1 MSIDQIIIVL
11 IILVA
16 LTNFILGY
24 LRYDIV
30 AICALILA
38 IIFGVV
44 SADQAFEGF
53 GHPATITVA
62 TVLILSRALS
72 NSGAVTYLTK
82 FLEPLTKTKVNHI
95 ASYSIVSAALS
106 SFMNNI
112 GALSLMLPAAVQ
124 SALNSKRSPSIIL
137 MPLSFASIL
146 GGLIT
151 LIGTPPNIIIAN
163 YRQTISG
170 EPFKFFDFTP
180 VGFAIAICGVF
191 FLVIIGWRLIPKARR
206 PAEEAEALYQIDAY
220 VTEVHINGNGNI
232 TGKTISELEDIASEE
247 EIAIIGLVRA
257 ERRMFSDFRNQP
269 LMLDDI
275 LIIEGSP
282 DSISRYSSIEGF
294 DLIGTDKTKPVELN
308 TETEKTFEAVIT
320 PQSVINNQNSR
331 MVGFTGRFGINLL
344 AISRQGKPI
353 RERLRQVRFKPGDV
367 LLMQGPSERSSSL
380 ITSLGLLPLA
390 QRKITNNTGD
400 KSLITIITF
409 IISIIIASLG
419 VLPLPIAFAAAA
431 ICVVIFGIVPLHE
444 LYESIDWPIIV
455 LLAAM
460 IPLGTALESTGA
472 TALLVS
478 NIAVLGKTTGP
489 VFMLVI
495 ILIITMT
502 LSDVMNN
509 AATAVVTAPIA
520 YGIANELNVNSDPFL
535 MAVAVGASCA
545 FLTPIGHQNNTLILG
560 PGGYHFGDY
569 WRLGLPL
576 EIIVTVVAIP
586 TILIFWPL

>member
-1 MSIDQIIIVL
+1 MSIDQIIIIL
-11 IILVA
+11 IIFVA
-16 LTNFILGY
+16 LANFILGY
-24 LRYDIV
+24 LRYDLV

-38 IIFGVV
+38 IILGVV
-44 SADQAFEGF
+44 SPDKAFEGF

-82 FLEPLTKTKVNHI
+82 LLEPLTKTKVKHI
-95 ASYSIVSAALS
+95 ASYSLVSAALS

-170 EPFKFFDFTP
+170 EPFKMFDFTP
-180 VGFAIAICGVF
+180 VGFAVALCGVV
-191 FLVIIGWRLIPKARR
+191 FLIIIGWRLIPKARR
-206 PAEEAEALYQIDAY
+206 PAELAEALYQIEAY
-220 VTEVHINGNGNI
+220 VTEVHINGKGEI
-232 TGKTISELEDIASEE
+232 IGKTISELENTASEE
-247 EIAIIGLVRA
+247 EISIIGLVRT

-320 PQSVINNQNSR
+320 PQSIINNQNSR
-331 MVGFTGRFGINLL
+331 MVGFTGRFGVNLL

-367 LLMQGPSERSSSL
+367 LLLQGPSERSSSL

-390 QRKITNNTGD
+390 QRKITSNASD
-400 KSLITIITF
+400 KSLITIFTF
-409 IISIIIASLG
+409 AASIIIASLG
-419 VLPLPIAFAAAA
+419 ILPLPIAFAAAA
-431 ICVVIFGIVPLHE
+431 ICVVLFGIVPLHE
-444 LYESIDWPIIV
+444 MYESIDWPIIV

-489 VFMLVI
+489 IFMLVI

-520 YGIANELNVNSDPFL
+520 YGIANELGVNSDPFL

-576 EIIVTVVAIP
+576 EIIVTIVAIP
-586 TILIFWPL
+586 SILIFWPL